1 MYTKGPWITKFDIVD
16 RTYDVVLGYDPEKKE
31 YPASEIIVGLKDADA
46 FLIAAA
52 PDMYKALRWIVK
64 NLTTDEVELAREV
77 WGNTNTRI
85 ILEAVEA
92 GRQALAKAK
101 GMD

>member
-1 MYTKGPWITKFDIVD
+1 MLSIETA
-16 RTYDVVLGYDPEKKE
+16 RALQE
-31 YPASEIIVGLKDADA
+31 AGLKWEPQKRGNVDAY
-46 FLIAAA
+46 
-52 PDMYKALRWIVK
+52 PDVYEALRWIVK
-64 NLTTDEVELAREV
+64 NLTTDEIELAREV